1 MGIRAS
7 KVTFYKFLQM
17 SYLKLQN
24 TATRMRLN
32 NRLNLLL
39 HTVWAGSTHF
49 SDNLLLISITIY
61 NFTCLCDILQH
72 LEEHSERL
80 VNFRYKVVYIFSR
93 L

>member
-7 KVTFYKFLQM
+7 KVTFYEFLQM

-39 HTVWAGSTHF
+39 HTV
-49 SDNLLLISITIY
+49 
-61 NFTCLCDILQH
+61 
-72 LEEHSERL
+72 
-80 VNFRYKVVYIFSR
+80 
-93 L
+93 